1 MGIEI
6 INTGSELMIG
16 RVLNTHSQWLCAQ
29 LDSLGYTVSRQ
40 VTVNDDGT
48 SIVNAVKE
56 ALSRSEMVLVTGG
69 LGPTTDDLTRPL
81 IARLF
86 GRRLLTDGST
96 LERIRGFFAKRGTA
110 VPFHC
115 EIQAQYPEGAL
126 IIPNDY
132 GTAPGLLIELEQNPF
147 RSKIGKAVL
156 ILLPGPPRELRPMF
170 TERVIPLLREKMPPA
185 ENYVSL
191 TLKTACTG
199 ESTIERQVAP
209 ALEELVRQGL
219 EIGYCAR
226 VGEVELRLSAHGSQA
241 QQIVDQAEIISRA
254 ALGEIIFGTGSDKLE
269 QTVVRL
275 LSERH
280 QTLST
285 AESCTGGFI
294 AHRITNVP
302 GASEIFMGS
311 CVTYSNKAKIN
322 LLGVRPET
330 LNQYGAVSEQT
341 ACEMAEGLRRRMNTD
356 YAVSATGIAGPGGGT
371 PEKPVGTVYIGL
383 STAQKTEAR
392 KQVYNYDR
400 EAFKTAVSQF
410 ALDWIRRTIL
420 TLPQ

>member
-40 VTVNDDGT
+40 VTVNDDGP
-48 SIVNAVKE
+48 SIVNAVKD
-56 ALSRSEMVLVTGG
+56 ALSRSDTVIVTGG

-81 IARLF
+81 IAKLF
-86 GRRLLTDGST
+86 GRRLLVDDST
-96 LERIRGFFAKRGTA
+96 LERIRAFFEKRGTA

-126 IIPNDY
+126 VIPNDY

-147 RSKIGKAVL
+147 RSETGKAVL
-156 ILLPGPPRELRPMF
+156 ILLPGPPRELHPMF
-170 TERVIPLLREKMPPA
+170 MERVIPLLREKMPPS
-185 ENYVSL
+185 EDYVSL

-226 VGEVELRLSAHGSQA
+226 VGEVELRLSARGSQA
-241 QQIVDQAEIISRA
+241 RKIVDQAETISRA
-254 ALGEIIFGTGSDKLE
+254 TLGEIIFGTGSDKLE

-311 CVTYSNKAKIN
+311 CVTYSNEAKIN
-322 LLGVRPET
+322 LLGVNPET
-330 LNQYGAVSEQT
+330 LRQYGAVSEQT
-341 ACEMAEGLRRRMNTD
+341 AREMAEGLRRRMGTD

-371 PEKPVGTVYIGL
+371 LEKPVGTVYIGL
-383 STAQKTEAR
+383 STTQKTEAR

-400 EAFKTAVSQF
+400 EAFKMAVSQF
-410 ALDWIRRTIL
+410 ALDWIRRSVL
-420 TLPQ
+420 TLPR

>member
-40 VTVNDDGT
+40 VTVNDDGS
-48 SIVNAVKE
+48 SIVNAVKN
-56 ALSRSEMVLVTGG
+56 ALAHTDTVIVTGG

-81 IARLF
+81 IAQLF
-86 GRRLLTDGST
+86 GRRLLVDDST
-96 LERIRGFFAKRGTA
+96 LERIRAFFAKRGTA

-126 IIPNDY
+126 VIPNDY

-147 RSKIGKAVL
+147 RSETGKAVL
-156 ILLPGPPRELRPMF
+156 ILLPGPPRELHPMF

-185 ENYVSL
+185 EDYVSL

-226 VGEVELRLSAHGSQA
+226 VGEVELRLSARGSQA
-241 QQIVDQAEIISRA
+241 RKIVDQAETISRA
-254 ALGEIIFGTGSDKLE
+254 TLGEIIFGTGSDKLE

-294 AHRITNVP
+294 AHRVTNVP

-311 CVTYSNKAKIN
+311 CVTYSNEAKIN
-322 LLGVRPET
+322 LLGVDPET
-330 LNQYGAVSEQT
+330 LRQYGAVSEQT
-341 ACEMAEGLRRRMNTD
+341 AREMAEGLRRRMGTD

-383 STAQKTEAR
+383 STAQKNEAR

-400 EAFKTAVSQF
+400 EAFKMAVSQI
-410 ALDWIRRTIL
+410 ALDWIRRVIL
-420 TLPQ
+420 SGKI